1 MPLVSFRPTKA
12 RLIIEDNKS
21 SVLVMRV
28 IVYRGDSVKLATG
41 DKLEDL
47 TGVLRIRSKDDA
59 ARNGGK
65 DLGTLV
71 YIAES
76 ELVADPSPAKY
87 QINVAMSIAKF
98 DTLVRVALSGR
109 LPTKFFVDAG
119 DRISRTEM
127 PGLGYE
133 VRGGKRTKFWNT
145 LAHRTLLVTN
155 FSFIL
160 PIDVPETRNGNGN
173 GNGNGNETGVVMAH
187 DTISPPSGAATTAQ
201 VAELIDDLLVFHS
214 ETKHTLF
221 ALMCIL
227 GVIAVAALFIGLVLF
242 HRA

>member
-47 TGVLRIRSKDDA
+47 TGVLRIRSKDDS

-65 DLGTLV
+65 DLGSLV

-76 ELVADPSPAKY
+76 ELVADPAPAKY
-87 QINVAMSIAKF
+87 QINVAMSSAKF

-109 LPTKFFVDAG
+109 LPTKFFVNAG
-119 DRISRTEM
+119 DRISRTEA
-127 PGLGYE
+127 PGLGYD

-173 GNGNGNETGVVMAH
+173 GEVTVHEA
-187 DTISPPSGAATTAQ
+187 IAPPSGTATTAQ

>member
-1 MPLVSFRPTKA
+1 MPLVGFRPTKA
-12 RLIIEDNKS
+12 RLIIEDSKA
-21 SVLVMRV
+21 SVLVMKV
-28 IVYRGDSVKLATG
+28 IVYPGDSVKLATG
-41 DKLEDL
+41 DMLEEL
-47 TGVLRIRSKDDA
+47 TGVVRVRSKDDG
-59 ARNGGK
+59 ARNGTK
-65 DLGTLV
+65 DVGSLV

-76 ELVADPSPAKY
+76 DAAADSSAAKY
-87 QINVAMSIAKF
+87 QINIAMGSAKF

-119 DRISRTEM
+119 ERISRTET

-133 VRGGKRTKFWNT
+133 VRGGKRTKFWDT

-160 PIDVPETRNGNGN
+160 PIDVPEPRGDEATAH
-173 GNGNGNETGVVMAH
+173 ETVPG
-187 DTISPPSGAATTAQ
+187 PSVATNAQ
-201 VAELIDDLLVFHS
+201 VAELIDDLLVFHG

-227 GVIAVAALFIGLVLF
+227 GILAVAALVIGLVLF
-242 HRA
+242 QRM